1 MVLLKLHFKQ
11 LKAIHKS
18 CINNCST
25 DLSELEEQIRDAE
38 YTLNCISMDC
48 FKLSQLDTDPR
59 LINNYFAE
67 SFTSEHLSEIPFKL
81 SRNPCMSPVT
91 VSIPGIT
98 KLRQNLNSN
107 KAKGPDGISP
117 YILKTGA
124 IEIGP
129 ILAFIFNQSLSI
141 NVIPNDYSIRTIHLY
156 CATGRYRYPTKSTRP
171 ASPVRKC

>member
-59 LINNYFAE
+59 LINNYFEVAE
-67 SFTSEHLSEIPFKL
+67 LMYMEVYAH
-81 SRNPCMSPVT
+81 
-91 VSIPGIT
+91 
-98 KLRQNLNSN
+98 
-107 KAKGPDGISP
+107 
-117 YILKTGA
+117 
-124 IEIGP
+124 
-129 ILAFIFNQSLSI
+129 
-141 NVIPNDYSIRTIHLY
+141 NVIRIRKL
-156 CATGRYRYPTKSTRP
+156 CS
-171 ASPVRKC
+171 